1 MTLYLLVVALHVM
14 GVVLA
19 AGSVLAVA
27 LVPEALSP
35 AAVQRLATLASA
47 GLAALFLTGA
57 VAIGMTG
64 GELGRA
70 WWLRVSFLLFLVVG
84 ALTGRLRRA
93 ARAGRSPGALRRLSW
108 SITGDD
114 GPGGLPDGGRS
125 PSEACRC
132 ESLAGAAST

>member
-35 AAVQRLATLASA
+35 AAVQRLATLASV
-47 GLAALFLTGA
+47 GLAALLLTGA
-57 VAIGMTG
+57 VAIGITG

-84 ALTGRLRRA
+84 ALTGRLRRS
-93 ARAGRSPGALRRLSW
+93 ARAGKSPGALRRLSW
-108 SITGDD
+108 SITGVMC
-114 GPGGLPDGGRS
+114 LVVYLM
-125 PSEACRC
+125 EAKPF
-132 ESLAGAAST
+132 

>member
-35 AAVQRLATLASA
+35 AAVQRLATLASV

-93 ARAGRSPGALRRLSW
+93 ARAGKSPGTLRRLSW
-108 SITGDD
+108 SITGMM
-114 GPGGLPDGGRS
+114 GLVVYLM
-125 PSEACRC
+125 EAKPF
-132 ESLAGAAST
+132 

>member
-1 MTLYLLVVALHVM
+1 MTLYLLMVAIHVM

-35 AAVQRLATLASA
+35 GGVQRLATMASV
-47 GLAALFLTGA
+47 GLAALLLTGA
-57 VAIGMTG
+57 VAIAMTG

-84 ALTGRLRRA
+84 ALTGRLRRS
-93 ARAGRSPGALRRLSW
+93 ARAGKSAGALRRLSW
-108 SITGDD
+108 SITGMM
-114 GPGGLPDGGRS
+114 GLVVYLM
-125 PSEACRC
+125 EAKPF
-132 ESLAGAAST
+132 